1 MKTITELI
9 KAIMLL
15 INAGG
20 IVRIMELIMN
30 IIVDPDTIKQN
41 LLRIRNVVIFMV
53 FTILNYSLK
62 DAVLECFKR

>member
-20 IVRIMELIMN
+20 IVRIMALIMN
-30 IIVDPDTIKQN
+30 IIADPDTIKQN
-41 LLRIRNVVIFMV
+41 LLRIRNVVKFMV
-53 FTILNYSLK
+53 FTILIYSLK
-62 DAVLECFKR
+62 DAVLEYFK

>member
-15 INAGG
+15 INASG
-20 IVRIMELIMN
+20 IARIMILIMN
-30 IIVDPDTIKQN
+30 IIADPDTIKQN

-53 FTILNYSLK
+53 FTILIYSLK
-62 DAVLECFKR
+62 DAVLEYFK

>member
-20 IVRIMELIMN
+20 IVRIMILIMN
-30 IIVDPDTIKQN
+30 IIADPDTIKQN
-41 LLRIRNVVIFMV
+41 LLRIRNVDIFMV
-53 FTILNYSLK
+53 FTILIYSLK
-62 DAVLECFKR
+62 DAVLEYFK

>member
-20 IVRIMELIMN
+20 IARIMILIMN
-30 IIVDPDTIKQN
+30 IKADTDTIKQN

-53 FTILNYSLK
+53 FTILIYSLK
-62 DAVLECFKR
+62 DAVLEYFK

>member
-20 IVRIMELIMN
+20 IARIMILIMN
-30 IIVDPDTIKQN
+30 IIADPDTIKQN

-53 FTILNYSLK
+53 FTILIYSLK
-62 DAVLECFKR
+62 DAVLEYFK

>member
-20 IVRIMELIMN
+20 IARIMILIMN
-30 IIVDPDTIKQN
+30 IIADPDTIKQN
-41 LLRIRNVVIFMV
+41 LLRIRNMVIFMV
-53 FTILNYSLK
+53 FTILIYSLK
-62 DAVLECFKR
+62 DAVLEYFK

>member
-20 IVRIMELIMN
+20 IVRIMILIMN
-30 IIVDPDTIKQN
+30 IIANPDTIKQN

-53 FTILNYSLK
+53 FTILIYSLK
-62 DAVLECFKR
+62 DAVLEYFK

>member
-15 INAGG
+15 INSGG
-20 IVRIMELIMN
+20 IVRIMALIMN
-30 IIVDPDTIKQN
+30 IIADPDTIKQN

-53 FTILNYSLK
+53 FTILIYSLK
-62 DAVLECFKR
+62 DAVLEYFK

>member
-15 INAGG
+15 ISAGG
-20 IVRIMELIMN
+20 LTRIVVLIFN
-30 IIVDPDTIKQN
+30 IIADPDIAKQN

-53 FTILNYSLK
+53 FAILIYSLK
-62 DAVLECFKR
+62 DTVWEYFK

>member
-20 IVRIMELIMN
+20 IVRIMALIMN
-30 IIVDPDTIKQN
+30 IIADPDTIKQN

-53 FTILNYSLK
+53 FMILIYSLK
-62 DAVLECFKR
+62 DAVLEYFK

>member
-20 IVRIMELIMN
+20 IVRIMALIMN
-30 IIVDPDTIKQN
+30 IIADPDTIKQN
-41 LLRIRNVVIFMV
+41 ILRIRNVVIFMA
-53 FTILNYSLK
+53 FTILIYSLK
-62 DAVLECFKR
+62 DAVLEYFK

>member
-1 MKTITELI
+1 MKTITDLI

-20 IVRIMELIMN
+20 IARIMILIMN
-30 IIVDPDTIKQN
+30 IIADPDTIKQN

-53 FTILNYSLK
+53 FTILIYSLK
-62 DAVLECFKR
+62 DAVLEYFK

>member
-20 IVRIMELIMN
+20 IARIMILIMN
-30 IIVDPDTIKQN
+30 IIIY
-41 LLRIRNVVIFMV
+41 R
-53 FTILNYSLK
+53 LK
-62 DAVLECFKR
+62 DAVLEYFK

>member
-20 IVRIMELIMN
+20 IVRIMVLIMN
-30 IIVDPDTIKQN
+30 IIADPDTIKLN

-53 FTILNYSLK
+53 FTILIYSLK
-62 DAVLECFKR
+62 DAVLEYFK

>member
-20 IVRIMELIMN
+20 IVRIMILIMN
-30 IIVDPDTIKQN
+30 IIADPDTIKQN
-41 LLRIRNVVIFMV
+41 LLRIRHVVLFMV
-53 FTILNYSLK
+53 FTILIYSLK
-62 DAVLECFKR
+62 DAVLEYFK

>member
-15 INAGG
+15 INAGS
-20 IVRIMELIMN
+20 IVRIMILIMN
-30 IIVDPDTIKQN
+30 IIADPDTIKQN

-53 FTILNYSLK
+53 FTILIYSLK
-62 DAVLECFKR
+62 DAVLEYFK

>member
-9 KAIMLL
+9 KEIMLL

-20 IVRIMELIMN
+20 IVRIMALIMN
-30 IIVDPDTIKQN
+30 IIADPDTIKQN

-53 FTILNYSLK
+53 FTILIYSLK
-62 DAVLECFKR
+62 DAVLEYFK